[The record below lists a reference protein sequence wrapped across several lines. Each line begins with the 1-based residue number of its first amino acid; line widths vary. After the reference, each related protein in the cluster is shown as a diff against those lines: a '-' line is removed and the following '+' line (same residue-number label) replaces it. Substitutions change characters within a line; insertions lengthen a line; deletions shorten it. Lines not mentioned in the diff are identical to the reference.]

1 MSHDQHN
8 TVDVTVTINGEERS
22 ATVEARTLLVH
33 FIRDHLGFTG
43 THWGCDTSNCG
54 VCVVNVGGTTMK
66 SCTVLAAMVDGE
78 EITTVEGL
86 AGEDGLSPIQR
97 GFMECH
103 GLQCG
108 FCTPGM
114 MIAADALID
123 RNPDPSEDE
132 IRDGLSGQ
140 LCRCTGYHNIV
151 KAVQWAAD
159 ERRRADAEQEGATA

>member
-1 MSHDQHN
+1 MSHDHHN
-8 TVDVTVTINGEERS
+8 EVTVAVTINGEQRS

-33 FIRDHLGFTG
+33 YIRDHLGLTG

-54 VCVVNVGGTTMK
+54 VCVVNVDGTAMK
-66 SCTVLAAMVDGE
+66 SCTVLAAMVDGAT
-78 EITTVEGL
+78 ITTVEGL
-86 AGEDGLSPIQR
+86 AGPDGLSPIQQA
-97 GFMECH
+97 FMECH

-114 MIAADALID
+114 MIAANSLLD
-123 RNPDPSEDE
+123 RNPNPSEAE

-151 KAVQWAAD
+151 QAVQVAATK
-159 ERRRADAEQEGATA
+159 RQEQAEGASA